1 MMSGLEVIKK
11 KRNGDALT
19 RGEIQFLIDGFLKGE
34 IPDYQM
40 SAFLMAVYF
49 TGMNPE
55 ETASLTDVM
64 LRSGSIVDL
73 SSVPGRKVDKH
84 STGGVGDKVS
94 LILAP
99 MVAACGVPVPMVSG
113 RGLGH
118 TGGTLDK
125 LESIPGFRTDLSVE
139 EFCRAVSETGLVLAG
154 QTEAIAPADR
164 KLYALRDVTATIE
177 SFPLIAGSIMSKKL
191 AEGIDALV
199 LDVKFGNGAFMRSCG
214 DAERLAEMLVS
225 IGDAAGKDTVAFLTE
240 MEQPLGFAIGNWPEV
255 VEAVDCLRGKDVTDL
270 MEVVYVLGGAMVF
283 LAGKAVSIEEGM
295 ALCKAAI
302 WSGGA
307 YGKFLEIVKWQ
318 GGDIR
323 YLEDTQVSP
332 PPRHTARLRSSAGGF
347 LTGFDTSGIG
357 MVATRLGAGRWK
369 LDESVDPRAG
379 IVLAKKRGDPVEKD
393 EVLAVLQTDREGV
406 LEDALAGLTRC
417 ISIGETKV
425 PSGSCVRSMVDREG
439 VRPWSTPELH

>member
-49 TGMNPE
+49 TGMDPE

-154 QTEAIAPADR
+154 QTAAIAPADR

-199 LDVKFGNGAFMRSCG
+199 LDVKFGNGAFMRGCG

-225 IGDAAGKDTVAFLTE
+225 IGEAAGKDTVAFLTE

-283 LAGKAVSIEEGM
+283 LAGKVVSIEEGM

-323 YLEDTQVSP
+323 YLEDTQLTP
-332 PPRHTARLRSSAGGF
+332 PSRHTARLRSSRGGF

-369 LDESVDPRAG
+369 LDETVDPRAG
-379 IVLAKKRGDPVEKD
+379 IVLAKKRGDAVEKD

-406 LEDALAGLTRC
+406 LEDAMAGLTRC

-439 VRPWSTPELH
+439 ARPWSTPELH

>member
-11 KRNGDALT
+11 KRNGGALT
-19 RGEIQFLIDGFLKGE
+19 REEIQFLVDGFLGGE

-49 TGMNPE
+49 TGMDPE
-55 ETASLTDVM
+55 ETANLTDVM

-139 EFCRAVSETGLVLAG
+139 EFSRAVSETGLVLAG
-154 QTEAIAPADR
+154 QTAAIAPADR

-199 LDVKFGNGAFMRSCG
+199 LDVKFGNGAFMRSRG

-225 IGDAAGKDTVAFLTE
+225 IGEAAGKDTVAFLTE

-255 VEAVDCLRGKDVTDL
+255 VEAVECLRGKDVPDL
-270 MEVVYVLGGAMVF
+270 MEVVYVLGGTMVF
-283 LAGKAVSIEEGM
+283 LGGKAVSIEEGM
-295 ALCKAAI
+295 VLCKAAI

-318 GGDIR
+318 GGDVR
-323 YLEDTQVSP
+323 YLEDTRFSP
-332 PPRHTARLRSSAGGF
+332 PPRHTARLLSSTGGI

-369 LDESVDPRAG
+369 MDESVDPRAG
-379 IVLAKKRGDPVEKD
+379 IVLAKKRGDRVEKD
-393 EVLAVLQTDREGV
+393 EILAVLQTDRGGV
-406 LEDALAGLTRC
+406 LEEALAGLTRC
-417 ISIGETKV
+417 ISIGETQI

-439 VRPWSTPELH
+439 ARPWSTPELH